1 MARHEDGNLKYESF
15 GRDEVLECRWLKA
28 LKLEEYASRRPRRKQ
43 ALQGVLFSYPDALSS
58 LP

>member
-1 MARHEDGNLKYESF
+1 MARHEYGNLKYESS
-15 GRDEVLECRWLKA
+15 GLDEVLEGRWLKA

-43 ALQGVLFSYPDALSS
+43 ALQGVLFPYPNALSS